1 MSATLHDSQYITDF
15 RNTKKLLQNF
25 YKNCKFMKHV
35 LAIIEVTLSIFL
47 KWLTNKSADKKW
59 QKGDTYHWRR
69 NVDEPIGKKRSDAQ
83 EYNVA

>member
-35 LAIIEVTLSIFL
+35 LAIIEVTLAIF
-47 KWLTNKSADKKW
+47 
-59 QKGDTYHWRR
+59 
-69 NVDEPIGKKRSDAQ
+69 
-83 EYNVA
+83 